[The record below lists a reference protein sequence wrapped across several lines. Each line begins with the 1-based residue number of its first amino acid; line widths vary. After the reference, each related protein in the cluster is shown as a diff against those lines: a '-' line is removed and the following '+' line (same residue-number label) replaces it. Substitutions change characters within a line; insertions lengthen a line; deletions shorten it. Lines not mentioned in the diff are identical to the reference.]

1 MAVPTRTNRPVCTLG
16 REEPDGEGERVV
28 LQRISST
35 RDTLEVP
42 VPSVPSPAS
51 VQACRTGAVPLL
63 ALGCLLLSL
72 LGLGFS
78 RSVDPTAD
86 TTAEPVATV
95 SRDLPARYAHHRGPA
110 GAGGDRQL
118 LGHDTAGRGLVTE
131 VFGDLAAARDVAV
144 LVGGVGTDLAT
155 FDTGTLRT
163 GARAL
168 AAVSPASAVVAWADY
183 VSPASIG
190 PSAAGPGLARAGGR
204 RLGVFLDSLRENAPA
219 THVVLVCHSYGSAV
233 CAAALA
239 GEDAHGVD
247 DVVDLASPGVG
258 EGRLPAGVRRWT
270 ATGPADPIRLVP
282 HVRIG
287 GFGLGVDPAGTPGAR
302 RLPVPPGG
310 DHDDYLATGSPT
322 LAAVAAV
329 LSA

>member
-1 MAVPTRTNRPVCTLG
+1 VP
-16 REEPDGEGERVV
+16 
-28 LQRISST
+28 QRISGT
-35 RDTLEVP
+35 RDAPEDP
-42 VPSVPSPAS
+42 VPLFPPTAS
-51 VQACRTGAVPLL
+51 AQACRTGAVPLL

-78 RSVDPTAD
+78 RSVD
-86 TTAEPVATV
+86 TTVEPVATV
-95 SRDLPARYAHHRGPA
+95 PRDLPARYALDRGHA
-110 GAGGDRQL
+110 GVGEDRQL
-118 LGHDTAGRGLVTE
+118 LGYDTAGRGLVTE
-131 VFGDLAAARDVAV
+131 VFGDLTAARDVAV

-163 GARAL
+163 GARTL
-168 AAVSPASAVVAWADY
+168 AAASPASAVVAWADY

-190 PSAAGPGLARAGGR
+190 PSAAGPRLARAGGQ
-204 RLGVFLDSLRENAPA
+204 RLRVFLDSLRDNTPA

-239 GEDAHGVD
+239 GGESHGVD

-258 EGRLPAGVRRWT
+258 EGRLPAGVQRWT
-270 ATGPADPIRLVP
+270 ATGSADPIRFVP

-287 GFGLGVDPAGTPGAR
+287 GLGLGADPARTPGAR
-302 RLPVPPGG
+302 PLPVPADC
-310 DHDDYLATGSPT
+310 DHDGYLVPGSPT
-322 LAAVAAV
+322 LAAVRAI